1 MIASYEINID
11 NFIIRLSDNFTDGRF
26 QENPNKY
33 NLDRNI
39 NICKING
46 CNNTFNRNRQS
57 GLCDDHQLHEHDLF
71 LEVLNTVDRS
81 PYSFP
86 THKEIIDALMD
97 WSSTR
102 NFSLNTFFS
111 KISFNVL
118 GNIPDVTSLSGDI
131 EYTEDI
137 IIPTIEDIFTS
148 LLPIIYETFPL
159 NNTSSYQKL
168 KTNRGNI
175 SAISLAHIMVG
186 LLICEEANRGDRW
199 FFRNIIKDES
209 KTSYLGA
216 AMPLA
221 YFATKTFSWGVE
233 MNKKVSRNLT
243 R

>member
-1 MIASYEINID
+1 MITPYEINID
-11 NFIIRLSDNFTDGRF
+11 NFIIRLSDNITDGRF
-26 QENPNKY
+26 QINPNKY

-46 CNNTFNRNRQS
+46 CNGTFIRSRQS
-57 GLCDDHQLHEHDLF
+57 GLCNNHESHNHDLF
-71 LEVLNTVDRS
+71 LEVLNSVDRT

-86 THKEIIDALMD
+86 THKEIIDALME
-97 WSSTR
+97 WSATR
-102 NFSLNTFFS
+102 NFSLNNFFS

-118 GNIPDVTSLSGDI
+118 GNIPDVTSLSGDVQYHDNI
-131 EYTEDI
+131 M
-137 IIPTIEDIFTS
+137 IPTLENIFTS
-148 LLPIIYETFPL
+148 LLPIIYESFPL

-168 KTNRGNI
+168 NTNRGNI

-199 FFRNIIKDES
+199 FFRNIIEDES

-221 YFATKTFSWGVE
+221 YFATKTFPWGVE
-233 MNKKVSRNLT
+233 INKKVSRNLT